1 MSYSVSNLKADL
13 EGVLH
18 GTTTNQIQNL
28 NGVIERAARQLL
40 LDIDPQETIRVAQ
53 FSTPVFNTIFD
64 YAIASDVKGT
74 RLIDIYPQVR
84 RLPRDIW
91 TQAYNQA
98 FDVAK
103 ENIFNSLNMFT
114 VSYNTGVRTLR
125 INAPFLNPP
134 VIINEAESLTANG
147 TWAATG
153 TASNLSV
160 DNVNYVQGAGS
171 LSFDVTNGAALITNS
186 TMGTVDL
193 TTHLNQSSL
202 FTYVYVPTGTTLT
215 SVTLKW
221 GSSST
226 AYYSKTV
233 TVNQD
238 NVAFVNGWNTCK
250 FDWATSS
257 TTGSPTVSAI
267 NYVQVTL
274 NVTGSMSG
282 CKVNGINSILGTIL
296 DYEYYSTCLFRNSST
311 GAFQETISDD
321 ADLINLGLETY
332 NLLFNLTA
340 LFAIQQQQGVDAMTY
355 DGTFFQK
362 QYDAGV
368 AKYKLMYKSQ
378 VQKPQTTYY
387 RTPDVSNRRFIGRRF
402 NY

>member
-1 MSYSVSNLKADL
+1 MSYSVQQLKADL

-28 NGVIERAARQLL
+28 DGVIERAARQLL
-40 LDIDPQETIRVAQ
+40 LDIDPNETIRTAQ

-114 VSYNTGVRTLR
+114 VSFNTGIKTVR

-134 VIINEAESLTANG
+134 VIINQAESITSNG
-147 TWAATG
+147 TWAVSG
-153 TASNLSV
+153 TASSLEV

-171 LSFDVTNGAALITNS
+171 LSFDVTSGSAILTNS
-186 TMGTVDL
+186 TMSSIDL
-193 TTHLNQSSL
+193 SSFVGQSSL
-202 FTYVYVPTGTTLT
+202 FSYVYVPTGSYLT
-215 SVTLKW
+215 SVTMKW
-221 GSSST
+221 GSSASD
-226 AYYSKTV
+226 YYSSTV

-250 FDWATSS
+250 FDWATAS
-257 TTGSPTVSAI
+257 TTGTPDDTAI

-274 NVTGSMSG
+274 VVTGTMYG
-282 CKVNGINSILGTIL
+282 CKVNGINSILGSIL

-311 GAFQETISDD
+311 GAFQENISDD
-321 ADLINLGLETY
+321 ADLINLGLESY
-332 NLLFNLTA
+332 NLLFNKVA
-340 LFAIQQQQGVDAMTY
+340 EFAAQQQQGKDAVA
-355 DGTFFQK
+355 DGVYFKT
-362 QYDAGV
+362 QYETGV
-368 AKYKLMYKSQ
+368 KKYNLLYRSQ
-378 VQKPQTTYY
+378 AQKPQTTYY

>member
-1 MSYSVSNLKADL
+1 MSYSVQQLKADL

-28 NGVIERAARQLL
+28 DGVIERAARQLL
-40 LDIDPQETIRVAQ
+40 LDIDPNETIRTAQ

-114 VSYNTGVRTLR
+114 VSFNTGIKTVR

-134 VIINEAESLTANG
+134 VIINQAESITSNG
-147 TWAATG
+147 TWAVSG
-153 TASNLSV
+153 TASSLEV

-171 LSFDVTNGAALITNS
+171 LSFDVTSGSAILTNS
-186 TMGTVDL
+186 TMSSIDL
-193 TTHLNQSSL
+193 SSFVGQSSL
-202 FTYVYVPTGTTLT
+202 FSYVYVPTGSYLT
-215 SVTLKW
+215 SVTMKW
-221 GSSST
+221 GSSASD
-226 AYYSKTV
+226 YYSSTV

-250 FDWATSS
+250 FDWATAS
-257 TTGSPTVSAI
+257 TTGTPDDTAI

-274 NVTGSMSG
+274 VVTGTMYG
-282 CKVNGINSILGTIL
+282 CKVNGINSILGSIL

-311 GAFQETISDD
+311 GAFQENISDD
-321 ADLINLGLETY
+321 TDLINLGLESY
-332 NLLFNLTA
+332 NLLFNKVA
-340 LFAIQQQQGVDAMTY
+340 EFAAQQQQGKDAAA
-355 DGTFFQK
+355 DGSYFK
-362 QYDAGV
+362 AQYEAGIK
-368 AKYKLMYKSQ
+368 KYNLLYRSQ
-378 VQKPQTTYY
+378 AQKPQTTYY